1 MEIVEK
7 VYKTPIY
14 IRTCQAR
21 HVEKMKKE
29 DLEGYNNYRNEV
41 SKKRYQKVKKE
52 KKEIND
58 VILSLMLINI
68 L

>member
-1 MEIVEK
+1 MEIVER

-41 SKKRYQKVKKE
+41 SKKRYQK
-52 KKEIND
+52 
-58 VILSLMLINI
+58 SPARG
-68 L
+68 